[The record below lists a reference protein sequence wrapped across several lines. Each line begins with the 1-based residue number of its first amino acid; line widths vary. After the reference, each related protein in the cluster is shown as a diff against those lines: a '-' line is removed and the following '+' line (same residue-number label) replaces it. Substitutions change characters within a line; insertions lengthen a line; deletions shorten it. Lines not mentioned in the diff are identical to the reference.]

1 MNYSPRFFPA
11 LVSPDTPRQENKPR
25 RQQIF
30 FQALPFLAFAL
41 LMAAGRFSAASAQN
55 APSPDTKGNLVLF
68 DFGDANDKQIRD
80 AAIVR
85 FNKRYPNVKVT
96 DQFTPISSWSDYL
109 NKLVTQIASGKAP
122 DLIHI
127 ATEGVQLAVRKNLVI
142 SLDEL
147 TSGPS
152 GKDLLSDVDPA
163 LVKGFSVEGKLY
175 LLPVA
180 WNNMMIYYNTKV
192 FKDAG
197 IARPADDWTWD

>member
-1 MNYSPRFFPA
+1 MNSSPSPCLDREHRDPTFHLAIAHLCQSKRAEASKTFLGRA
-11 LVSPDTPRQENKPR
+11 GSRHRSARISLLLSLTFLLVVG
-25 RQQIF
+25 
-30 FQALPFLAFAL
+30 
-41 LMAAGRFSAASAQN
+41 GRLSVSFAQN
-55 APSPDTKGNLVLF
+55 APASDTKGSLVLF

-80 AAIVR
+80 AAITR

-142 SLDEL
+142 PLDEL
-147 TSGPS
+147 TSEPP
-152 GKDLLSDVDPA
+152 GKELLSDVDPA

-175 LLPVA
+175 LVPVA
-180 WNNMMIYYNTKV
+180 WNNMMVYY
-192 FKDAG
+192 
-197 IARPADDWTWD
+197 